1 MPLETLRSDW
11 LDAFVAFAEHRNF
24 THAARE
30 LHLSQPALHVQIA
43 KLSEELGVTLYRR
56 DGRALSLT
64 HQGTQLLAFAREAR
78 DRSREIVAELR
89 GEPADAT
96 VTMAAGE
103 GAYLYLLGDALRSFT
118 RRSTAR
124 LQVLTRDRQGAIDA
138 VRSGEAHLGVGS
150 FSSLPDD
157 VLGTP
162 LVEIGSCVVMP
173 SAHRLARKR
182 TVVLADLADEALVVP
197 PAGRP
202 HRTALAQALETA
214 GVTWRVAAEASGWD
228 LMLHFAA
235 LGIGLTVVNDFCRI
249 PRGLVARPLR
259 GLPGVRYSLLSRRG
273 ARLGSG
279 ALALR
284 QCIVD
289 KTSRR

>member
-1 MPLETLRSDW
+1 M
-11 LDAFVAFAEHRNF
+11 
-24 THAARE
+24 
-30 LHLSQPALHVQIA
+30 
-43 KLSEELGVTLYRR
+43 
-56 DGRALSLT
+56 
-64 HQGTQLLAFAREAR
+64 
-78 DRSREIVAELR
+78 
-89 GEPADAT
+89 T
-96 VTMAAGE
+96 V
-103 GAYLYLLGDALRSFT
+103 R
-118 RRSTAR
+118 
-124 LQVLTRDRQGAIDA
+124 GAIDA
-138 VRSGEAHLGVGS
+138 LRSGEAHLGVGS
-150 FSSLPDD
+150 FSSLPHD
-157 VLGTP
+157 VLAMP

-182 TVVLADLADEALVVP
+182 TVALSDLAGEALVVP

-235 LGIGLTVVNDFCRI
+235 LGVGLTVVNDFCRI

-273 ARLGSG
+273 ARLGAG